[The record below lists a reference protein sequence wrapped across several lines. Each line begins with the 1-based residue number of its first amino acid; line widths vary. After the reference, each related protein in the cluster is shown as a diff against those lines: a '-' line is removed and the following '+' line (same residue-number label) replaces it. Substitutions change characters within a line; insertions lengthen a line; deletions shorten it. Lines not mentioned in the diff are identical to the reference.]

1 MARVCSPM
9 PWRYVVKPSWIG
21 VLTYVVYG
29 VSPVIG
35 MSTARAQ
42 GAEQVPGPGEAVPS
56 DGVESGAEAGEAAE
70 GSAPQ
75 TSGGPAVDGNG
86 APPVAEVT
94 DAVEPE
100 PEHAT
105 LRQGQPVD
113 LPPLDLCTLAPK
125 ANSDKYQRQRV
136 LLFNASVDGGA
147 DAPEPIVDSK
157 GNQVGQHSYFA
168 DVRAGERARL
178 SLWDALPMS
187 RVHSVVV
194 PQEAPSALFDAEAL
208 SLNKLNSV
216 LEQDDFATYS
226 ATCADWLAIPR
237 VTRRS
242 ASWKRVTTKKKVKRG
257 DKWVSVDVPAWDLD
271 TTWNVSLAVYKRTG
285 DEFRR
290 VSVLDAGN
298 AGVGG
303 FAGGAGSTEGD
314 SGRGYHEYVSPW
326 PEQSCSIGKA
336 VDGTPGQ
343 VHSCRGLAPHFSRE
357 LQITRLSSGGAC
369 SPVETSAGASGL
381 RALAECSVLDAVARA
396 GHLVQRDWKRL
407 DGFSLFAPLIATG
420 ATRGVAMGRSDS
432 ARRGDYYIAKSTDQ
446 NGAVVDLGYARIVRL
461 GPGGDA
467 GNQQPSEVKFKS
479 GEAPPGTRMEE
490 YAMLGAHLGA
500 SPAALLLVSKG
511 ALEGLIAP
519 GAEIDLAYDLSKW
532 IPLSD
537 EFWMRG
543 NLGYYVGSANES
555 FLMGDLGFESV
566 RISGGGSSWV
576 FGAGLSAISASK
588 QVVTASDSNVSL
600 NGGGTGAF
608 VRAAWEH
615 SFSADWAARL
625 GAEARSN
632 FSSSKLHDDST
643 TMRVDAGTLTGFKL
657 YASFGHT
664 L

>member
-1 MARVCSPM
+1 MACVCTPM
-9 PWRYVVKPSWIG
+9 LRRCVVKSRWTG
-21 VLTYVVYG
+21 MLTCVVYG
-29 VSPVIG
+29 VLPVLG
-35 MSTARAQ
+35 ASVARAQ
-42 GAEQVPGPGEAVPS
+42 SAESPVGVAESQPSDAAEQGSDEAAAGEQTPLDAAVPAAND
-56 DGVESGAEAGEAAE
+56 DGASSVSEEM
-70 GSAPQ
+70 
-75 TSGGPAVDGNG
+75 N
-86 APPVAEVT
+86 
-94 DAVEPE
+94 AVEPA

-105 LRQGQPVD
+105 LRRGQPVE

-136 LLFNASVDGGA
+136 LLFNVSVDGGA
-147 DAPEPIVDSK
+147 DAPEPIVDGK
-157 GNQVGQHSYFA
+157 GNQIGQHSYFA
-168 DVRAGERARL
+168 DVHAGEQARL

-187 RVHSVVV
+187 RTHSVVV
-194 PQEAPSALFDAEAL
+194 PQEAPSALFDVDAL
-208 SLNKLNSV
+208 SLNKLTSV

-242 ASWKRVTTKKKVKRG
+242 ARWKQVTKKKKVKQG
-257 DKWVSVDVPAWDLD
+257 DKWVDVEVPAWDLD
-271 TTWNVSLAVYKRTG
+271 TTWNVSLAVYKRNGT
-285 DEFRR
+285 EFRR
-290 VSVLDAGN
+290 VRVLDAGN
-298 AGVGG
+298 GGVGG

-357 LQITRLSSGGAC
+357 LQKTRLSSGGSC

-396 GHLVQRDWKRL
+396 GHIVQRDWKRL
-407 DGFSLFAPLIATG
+407 DGFSLFAPLIVTG
-420 ATRGVAMGRSDS
+420 ATRGVSMGRSDS
-432 ARRGDYYIAKSTDQ
+432 ARRGDYYIAKATDQ
-446 NGAVVDLGYARIVRL
+446 SGAVVDLGYARIVRL

-500 SPAALLLVSKG
+500 SPAALLLLG
-511 ALEGLIAP
+511 RGELEGLFAP
-519 GAEIDLAYDLSKW
+519 GGEIDLAYDLSKW

-543 NLGYYVGSANES
+543 NVGYFVGSANEA
-555 FLMGDLGFESV
+555 FLIGDLGFESV

-576 FGAGLSAISASK
+576 FGAGLSAISANK
-588 QVVTASDSNVSL
+588 QVVTASDANVSL
-600 NGGGTGAF
+600 SGGGTGAF

-632 FSSSKLHDDST
+632 FSSSKLQDDST
-643 TMRVDAGTLTGFKL
+643 TMRVDAGTLTGVKV